1 MIRRALLFGNTYGL
15 SGVKKDLENFS
26 NFLQSDIGG
35 GWLQSEIDNVE
46 DISKSNLNAKLT
58 SLKNMNPDLLFILFS
73 GHGGQERKTI
83 LELNPRGETIIENEL
98 RNIAKRQIN
107 IYDCCRAYPEVMNKG
122 VVTF

>member
-1 MIRRALLFGNTYGL
+1 MFGNTYGL